1 MAELLLNWSRHLLSA
16 YTLEIINHMKSKIL
30 AIVASLALASGAYA
44 TNNAFIAFGNDTA
57 PDVVITVGAGGSIS
71 VAYGQNN
78 GPYDG
83 VEDTYVGVINNSGS
97 AFTSLAISSAF
108 SDVFGFDGDG
118 EAAYTGVSYDGSG
131 YAGPDTSFTIL
142 TSTSGIV
149 NFLNGGID
157 ANGGTGWFT
166 LEESISASSPIVTGT
181 APESSVTVAL
191 LGAGLLGLAALR
203 RRFVR

>member
-44 TNNAFIAFGNDTA
+44 TNNAFIAFGNDSA

-97 AFTSLAISSAF
+97 AFTS
-108 SDVFGFDGDG
+108 
-118 EAAYTGVSYDGSG
+118 AAGSG
-131 YAGPDTSFTIL
+131 VFS
-142 TSTSGIV
+142 
-149 NFLNGGID
+149 
-157 ANGGTGWFT
+157 
-166 LEESISASSPIVTGT
+166 
-181 APESSVTVAL
+181 
-191 LGAGLLGLAALR
+191 AALGGSGSR
-203 RRFVR
+203 SGMRTLA